1 MKRRETNAQEL
12 IIAPLTDDQCIAK
25 IELGIA
31 RSVSL
36 CIIKAEEVKIIPV
49 GEPEYT

>member
-12 IIAPLTDDQCIAK
+12 IIAPLTDDQCI
-25 IELGIA
+25 ELGIA
-31 RSVSL
+31 RTVSL